1 MNKLLV
7 TLSVLLIFS
16 KYSEQASRISDSSNE
31 SDEFVQDDS
40 PSFNLQYFMNLKKL
54 NLKNNNLI
62 ETSPCVLNIQRDHML
77 NEKKVQDKW
86 PLVLE
91 PTDQPN
97 FITVDKKGDIFVKSG
112 EKLRFVCS
120 GNKNRFVNVRA
131 EIPDITVTCQ
141 RGKFFEY
148 MGATVNFENFGC
160 SYVSLSILGVV
171 RKLRHEETT
180 FSTPLPPSCPKL
192 SYPPPS
198 LKRDVICKRPLMSFQ
213 LIFKI
218 NSLGSWQ

>member
-1 MNKLLV
+1 MNKFLV

-16 KYSEQASRISDSSNE
+16 KHSEQASRISDSSVE
-31 SDEFVQDDS
+31 SDENGQDNS
-40 PSFNLQYFMNLKKL
+40 PSYNLQYFMNLKKL

-62 ETSPCVLNIQRDHML
+62 EASPCVLNIQKDHML

-91 PTDQPN
+91 PTDQPK

-120 GNKNRFVNVRA
+120 GNRNRFVNVRA
-131 EIPDITVTCQ
+131 QVPDIIVTCQ
-141 RGKFFEY
+141 RGKFFDY

-160 SYVSLSILGVV
+160 AFV
-171 RKLRHEETT
+171 RLIIFYE
-180 FSTPLPPSCPKL
+180 
-192 SYPPPS
+192 
-198 LKRDVICKRPLMSFQ
+198 FQ
-213 LIFKI
+213 
-218 NSLGSWQ
+218 